1 MPAVTD
7 RSLGSPDHIEQ
18 RQALGTISVWVENII
33 HNTPIK
39 RMIAMQ
45 NLFLVLPLVVI
56 FILMLPPIKAH
67 VLIAGFVGGV
77 LAIIIGRLCIG
88 QATDLFLSGVSELF
102 AIASIILFPTLAYV
116 LSRAGAMESA
126 LSLANKAFNGKTE
139 LIVPLMV
146 LSSALATYASGT
158 GAGNIIISAPLIL
171 SAVGFLPLVVGAL
184 GVASAAAWSVS
195 PAAAETAFIAD
206 AMGLEVGEYVSFM
219 RPYALIMWI
228 FSLVLSYK
236 GVKIAQ
242 KQGHLMPGVLPG
254 KRANILFSMQEK
266 DLIGDPSSTDWA
278 RTTPFIVL
286 LLLIFLSPVLNSL
299 LQAEVFTPF
308 TIPFIVLALAAVLI
322 KIPLNDLAKEFIESG
337 KVILGI
343 LFMVGMFI
351 GFTNMLNQIGT
362 FEVIAHL
369 PSVLPRSL
377 LGVSALFIGFLIA
390 IPAGTYTTAV
400 LIIIVPILQ
409 AIGLNPLLFGFLT
422 MIVAQGA
429 MMCPAQVSVAA
440 SSLGFK
446 ASITKIVSNNA
457 KIVPFSG
464 LIVIIM
470 ALIVAGF

>member
-1 MPAVTD
+1 
-7 RSLGSPDHIEQ
+7 
-18 RQALGTISVWVENII
+18 
-33 HNTPIK
+33 
-39 RMIAMQ
+39 
-45 NLFLVLPLVVI
+45 
-56 FILMLPPIKAH
+56 MLPPIKAH
-67 VLIAGFVGGV
+67 VVIAGFVGGV

-88 QATDLFLSGVSELF
+88 QATELFLSGVSELY
-102 AIASIILFPTLAYV
+102 AIAPIILFPTLAFV

-139 LIVPLMV
+139 IIVPLMV

-184 GVASAAAWSVS
+184 SVASAAAWSVS
-195 PAAAETAFIAD
+195 PAAAETAIIAD
-206 AMGLEVGEYVSFM
+206 AMGLEVIEYVSFM
-219 RPYALIMWI
+219 RPYALIMWGL
-228 FSLVLSYK
+228 SLVMSYH

-242 KQGHLMPGVLPG
+242 KQGNLLLDVPPVSQT
-254 KRANILFSMQEK
+254 RIFSTQQEK
-266 DLIGDPSSTDWA
+266 ALLGNPYSTDWA

-286 LLLIFLSPVLNSL
+286 LVLIFLSPILNNW
-299 LQAEVFTPF
+299 LQTEVFTPF
-308 TIPFIVLALAAVLI
+308 TIPFIVLALAAILI
-322 KIPLNDLAKEFIESG
+322 KIPLNDLAVEFIESG

-343 LFMVGMFI
+343 LFMVGLFI
-351 GFTNMLNQIGT
+351 GFTNMLNHIGT
-362 FEVIAHL
+362 FEIIAHI
-369 PSVLPRSL
+369 PGVLPRSL
-377 LGVSALFIGFLIA
+377 LGISALFVGFLIA

-400 LIIIVPILQ
+400 LIIIVPIMQ
-409 AIGLNPLLFGFLT
+409 AIGLNPMLYGFLT

-440 SSLGFK
+440 SSFGFK
-446 ASITKIVSNNA
+446 ASITKIVANNA